1 MKISKA
7 FILCVLLGFQS
18 LLAANVDTVI
28 TYSPSMQK
36 KIKAV
41 IVTPDDYSN
50 VKKYPVLYLLH
61 GYSGDYAG
69 WINGMPNSKSLA
81 DTYRYIIVC
90 PDGAYSSWY
99 FDSPVDPAWKYET
112 YISKEL
118 VEWVDKNYSTVA
130 TREGRAIAGL
140 SMGGH
145 GGLYLGF
152 RHQDVF
158 GACGSMSG
166 GVDIRSFPLNWDISK
181 RLGDMKTNPEN
192 WEKHTVMNQLYL
204 LSPNSIKIIIDC
216 GTEDFFY
223 AVNVRLHE
231 ELMYRNIPHEF
242 ISRPGGHN
250 AAYWN
255 NAILYQ
261 GLFFANYF
269 SSSKINNF

>member
-130 TREGRAIAGL
+130 TREGRAITGL